1 MGSTLSQVLVLQV
14 FAQPAPADASDLPE
28 AGRGGRGEVA
38 PLFPRTT
45 LVLCVSSGARGAQH
59 TKPRSLSL
67 RKSPRGDLAAGDT
80 RICPVP
86 EVSGSRS
93 HPLNPPGY
101 TPNPGWCNPSFR
113 APLAVEKFHSW
124 T

>member
-1 MGSTLSQVLVLQV
+1 MGSTLSRVLVLQV

-28 AGRGGRGEVA
+28 AGRGGREEVA
-38 PLFPRTT
+38 LLFPRTT
-45 LVLCVSSGARGAQH
+45 LVLCSCGARGAQH

-67 RKSPRGDLAAGDT
+67 RKSPRGDLGAGDT
-80 RICPVP
+80 QICLVP
-86 EVSGSRS
+86 EVSGFRR

-113 APLAVEKFHSW
+113 PPLAVEKFHSW